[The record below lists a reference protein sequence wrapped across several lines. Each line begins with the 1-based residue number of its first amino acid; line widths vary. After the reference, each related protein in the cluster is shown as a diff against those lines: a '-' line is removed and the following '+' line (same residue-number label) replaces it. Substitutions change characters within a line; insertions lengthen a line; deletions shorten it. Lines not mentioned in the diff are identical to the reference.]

1 MALIDYD
8 AIENDYRR
16 YKRFVEEA
24 KRILSVKRKFRVYP
38 IVFLNEHYITVQRK
52 CYKESYTFHD
62 IFEICN
68 GNTKHLVKE

>member
-24 KRILSVKRKFRVYP
+24 KRILSVKRKFRIYP
-38 IVFLNEHYITVQRK
+38 IVFQNEYYITVQRK
-52 CYKESYTFHD
+52 GYKESYTFHD
-62 IFEICN
+62 MFEICN